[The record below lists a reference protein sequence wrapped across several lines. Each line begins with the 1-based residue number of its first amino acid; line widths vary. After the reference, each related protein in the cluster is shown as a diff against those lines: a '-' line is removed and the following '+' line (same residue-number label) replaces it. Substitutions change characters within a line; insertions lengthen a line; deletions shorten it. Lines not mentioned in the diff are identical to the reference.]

1 MFFIMG
7 IDPRE
12 KQIPY
17 NELMICSQCG
27 KYGRYE
33 VVMRY
38 MCFSFFFIPLIK
50 WNKQF
55 YVRTN
60 CCGTIYALDPAI
72 GRALMKGVELEFKP
86 EHLQKI
92 SMSAGYGQQGG
103 QSAKRCVSCGY
114 QTNEDFL
121 YCPKCGQLLK

>member
-17 NELMICSQCG
+17 NDLMICTQCG

-38 MCFSFFFIPLIK
+38 MCFSLFFIPLIK

-55 YVRTN
+55 YVKSS
-60 CCGTIYALDPAI
+60 CCGTVYALDPAI
-72 GRALMKGVELEFKP
+72 GRALMKVVEVEIKA
-86 EHLQKI
+86 EHLQRV
-92 SMSAGYGQQGG
+92 SGAAGYGQQ
-103 QSAKRCVSCGY
+103 STEYVRCNVCGY
-114 QTNEDFL
+114 QTNEDFQ
-121 YCPKCGQLLK
+121 YCPKCGQPLK

>member
-12 KQIPY
+12 KRIPY
-17 NELMICSQCG
+17 NELVICSQCG

-38 MCFSFFFIPLIK
+38 MCFSLFFIPLIK

-60 CCGTIYALDPAI
+60 CCGTVYALDPAI
-72 GRALMKGVELEFKP
+72 GRALMKGVELEIKP
-86 EHLQKI
+86 EHLQKVT
-92 SMSAGYGQQGG
+92 YGQTGNNIV
-103 QSAKRCVSCGY
+103 KRCTSCGY
-114 QTNEDFL
+114 QTNEEFQ
-121 YCPKCGQLLK
+121 YCPKCGNILE

>member
-12 KQIPY
+12 KKIPY

-38 MCFSFFFIPLIK
+38 MCFSLFFIPLIK

-55 YVRTN
+55 YVRSS
-60 CCGTIYALDPAI
+60 CCGTVYALDPEI
-72 GRALMKGVELEFKP
+72 GRALMKGVELEIKP
-86 EHLQKI
+86 EHLQKV
-92 SMSAGYGQQGG
+92 SGATEHGQTV
-103 QSAKRCVSCGY
+103 KRCSACGY
-114 QTNEDFL
+114 QTNEEFQ
-121 YCPKCGQLLK
+121 YCPKCGQPLE

>member
-17 NELMICSQCG
+17 NELIICGHCG
-27 KYGRYE
+27 KYGKYQ

-38 MCFSFFFIPLIK
+38 MCFSLFFIPLIK

-55 YVRTN
+55 YVKTS
-60 CCGTIYALDPAI
+60 CCGTVYALDPAI
-72 GRALMKGVELEFKP
+72 GRALMKGAELEIKP
-86 EHLQKI
+86 EHLQKVADGCY
-92 SMSAGYGQQGG
+92 SEGHEPFV
-103 QSAKRCVSCGY
+103 RCANCGY
-114 QTNEDFL
+114 QTNEDFQ
-121 YCPKCGQLLK
+121 YCPKCGKILK

>member
-12 KQIPY
+12 KIIPY
-17 NELMICSQCG
+17 NDLVICNQCG

-38 MCFSFFFIPLIK
+38 MCFSLFFIPLIK

-55 YVRTN
+55 YVKSN
-60 CCGTIYALDPAI
+60 CCGTIYALDEEI
-72 GRALMKGVELEFKP
+72 GRALMRGEELEIRP

-92 SMSAGYGQQGG
+92 SADPANKGYF
-103 QSAKRCVSCGY
+103 ARCSSCGY
-114 QTNEDFL
+114 QTNEDFK
-121 YCPKCGQLLK
+121 YCPKCGNPLE

>member
-17 NELMICSQCG
+17 NDLVICSQCG

-38 MCFSFFFIPLIK
+38 MCFSLFFIPLIK

-55 YVRTN
+55 YVRTS
-60 CCGTIYALDPAI
+60 CCGTTYVLDPAI
-72 GRALMKGVELEFKP
+72 GRALMKGVELEIKL
-86 EHLQKI
+86 EHLQKV
-92 SMSAGYGQQGG
+92 SVGSSQQGMG
-103 QSAKRCVSCGY
+103 RTLRCAACGY
-114 QTNEDFL
+114 QTNEEFQ
-121 YCPKCGQLLK
+121 YCPKCGRPLE

>member
-12 KQIPY
+12 KKIPY
-17 NELMICSQCG
+17 NELVICSQCG

-38 MCFSFFFIPLIK
+38 MCFSLFFIPLIK

-55 YVRTN
+55 FVKSS
-60 CCGTIYALDPAI
+60 CCGTVYALDPAI
-72 GRALMKGVELEFKP
+72 GRALMKGVELEIKP
-86 EHLQKI
+86 EHLQKV
-92 SMSAGYGQQGG
+92 SGVGASYGTERF
-103 QSAKRCVSCGY
+103 ARCSGCGY
-114 QTNEDFL
+114 QTKEDFQ
-121 YCPKCGQLLK
+121 YCPKCGKPLE

>member
-17 NELMICSQCG
+17 NDLVICSQCG

-38 MCFSFFFIPLIK
+38 MCFSIFFIPLMK

-60 CCGTIYALDPAI
+60 CCGTVYALDPAI
-72 GRALMKGVELEFKP
+72 GRALMKGVELEIKP
-86 EHLQKI
+86 EHLQKV
-92 SMSAGYGQQGG
+92 SGGYGQTK
-103 QSAKRCVSCGY
+103 AEKFARCTSCGY
-114 QTNEDFL
+114 QTNEDFQ
-121 YCPKCGQLLK
+121 YCPKCGKPLE

>member
-17 NELMICSQCG
+17 NDLVICSQCG

-38 MCFSFFFIPLIK
+38 MCFSLFFIPLIK

-60 CCGTIYALDPAI
+60 CCGTVYELDPAI
-72 GRALMKGVELEFKP
+72 GRALMKGVELEIKP
-86 EHLQKI
+86 EHLRKV
-92 SMSAGYGQQGG
+92 SAEYA
-103 QSAKRCVSCGY
+103 QSGHVKVARCAACGY
-114 QTNEDFL
+114 QTNEDFR
-121 YCPKCGQLLK
+121 YCPKCGRPME

>member
-12 KQIPY
+12 KKIPY
-17 NELMICSQCG
+17 NDLVICSQCG

-38 MCFSFFFIPLIK
+38 MCFSLFFIPLIK

-60 CCGTIYALDPAI
+60 CCGTVYALDPAI
-72 GRALMKGVELEFKP
+72 GRALMKGVDLEIKP
-86 EHLQKI
+86 EHLQKV
-92 SMSAGYGQQGG
+92 SGGTGYGQQ
-103 QSAKRCVSCGY
+103 SAGYVRCDACGY
-114 QTNEDFL
+114 QANEDFQ
-121 YCPKCGQLLK
+121 YCPKCGQPLK

>member
-12 KQIPY
+12 KRIPY
-17 NELMICSQCG
+17 EELIVCSQCG

-38 MCFSFFFIPLIK
+38 MCFSLFFIPLIK

-55 YVRTN
+55 YVRTS
-60 CCGTIYALDPAI
+60 CCGTVYALDTAI
-72 GRALMKGVELEFKP
+72 GRALMKGVQLEIKP
-86 EHLQKI
+86 EHLQII
-92 SMSAGYGQQGG
+92 SGHGQQGAG
-103 QSAKRCVSCGY
+103 SIRICNYCGY
-114 QTNEDFL
+114 QTAEDFQ
-121 YCPKCGQLLK
+121 YCPKCGSELK

>member
-17 NELMICSQCG
+17 NELVICSQCG

-38 MCFSFFFIPLIK
+38 MCFSLFFIPLIK

-55 YVRTN
+55 YVRTS
-60 CCGTIYALDPAI
+60 CCGTVYALDPAI
-72 GRALMKGVELEFKP
+72 GRALMKGVELKIEQ
-86 EHLQKI
+86 EHLQKVADGHVP
-92 SMSAGYGQQGG
+92 SEAGHVV
-103 QSAKRCVSCGY
+103 KCHSCGY
-114 QTNEDFL
+114 QTNEDFQ
-121 YCPKCGQLLK
+121 YCPKCGNRLG